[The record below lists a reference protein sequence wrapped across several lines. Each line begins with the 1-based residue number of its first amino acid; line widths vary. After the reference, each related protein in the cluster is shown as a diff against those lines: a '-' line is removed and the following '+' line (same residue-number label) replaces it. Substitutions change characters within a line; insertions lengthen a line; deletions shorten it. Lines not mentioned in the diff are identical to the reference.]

1 MSLFWYCQHSQRS
14 QKLCHKKCSKPNITG
29 NTNMWV
35 LTISFTEKQLSSTAV
50 KQWKTDDRFI
60 LFNYLQ
66 NSEQLIPLFIIR
78 EGENVYYLCP
88 VERGHSWGRDK
99 RSVSVTYWQF
109 SHLPSTIHKEVPVCR
124 KHPVLSHAS
133 MFLPSNMGRSTPRN
147 ILHSPLCRQFQELE

>member
-1 MSLFWYCQHSQRS
+1 
-14 QKLCHKKCSKPNITG
+14 
-29 NTNMWV
+29 MWV

-88 VERGHSWGRDK
+88 VERGHS
-99 RSVSVTYWQF
+99 
-109 SHLPSTIHKEVPVCR
+109 
-124 KHPVLSHAS
+124 
-133 MFLPSNMGRSTPRN
+133 
-147 ILHSPLCRQFQELE
+147 